1 MYRRDIADYLGLT
14 IETVS
19 RALSRLHEAG
29 VLDFIGKTQREI
41 IIRDRLRLAAFDFP
55 A

>member
-1 MYRRDIADYLGLT
+1 
-14 IETVS
+14 
-19 RALSRLHEAG
+19 LSHLHKAG

-41 IIRDRLRLAAFDFP
+41 IIRDRLRLRRFDLP